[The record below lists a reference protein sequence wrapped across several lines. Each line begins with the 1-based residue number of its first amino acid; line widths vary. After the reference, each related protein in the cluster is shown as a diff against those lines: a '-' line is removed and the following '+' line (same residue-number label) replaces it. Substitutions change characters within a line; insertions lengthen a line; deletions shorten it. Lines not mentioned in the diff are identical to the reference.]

1 MGLAGDVIAGGVLGS
16 PNLSNSS
23 SPHCLA
29 QNSWGLNKI
38 LAHLL
43 AIIKAL
49 FGENKY
55 YCLPTPVFLPGEFH
69 GHRIPTGLN
78 PWDHKELDTTER
90 LTLSL
95 LSQPPTPGLHELA
108 QSRHFTFQSDMP
120 GFVPV
125 PKPSKPPYLP
135 GWIPNCCLQQ
145 TALTPTP
152 PNSCL
157 GPMFNSLP
165 TDGFRSDT
173 CQWMAEFW
181 RYLTDDRKTY

>member
-1 MGLAGDVIAGGVLGS
+1 M
-16 PNLSNSS
+16 
-23 SPHCLA
+23 
-29 QNSWGLNKI
+29 
-38 LAHLL
+38 

-125 PKPSKPPYLP
+125 PKPSNPPYLP

-157 GPMFNSLP
+157 DPCSTVCLQMVSDLTPANEWLNSE
-165 TDGFRSDT
+165 DT
-173 CQWMAEFW
+173 SQMTGRHINHF
-181 RYLTDDRKTY
+181 LF